1 MSLKK
6 TLETWRYPSI
16 LLFSIGVSSVGSW
29 VYFIALNLI
38 VLNITESAIAVSG
51 LYIIRALSTLF
62 TNIWSGSL
70 VDRSNKKYL
79 MIALGVFQ
87 TVLIALLPFFSSLGL
102 IYAMVFLIT
111 IASSMYHSTS
121 VTYITK
127 LIPIEQRKR
136 FNSLRSLLDSGA
148 FLTGPAIAGMMFT
161 IGTPNMAIYI
171 NAGALFLSALIT
183 VGMPNVESS
192 AQLEKTSDTTKLSL
206 RLLID
211 DWKLV
216 IGFSR
221 EFLYVMIIYLLFSAM
236 VVMMTATDSLEAA
249 FATRILSLSE
259 GEYGILVSIAGAGV
273 LVGSLSNAII
283 NEKIPTS
290 WLMGMGSLITAVGYM
305 IFTSSNTFFIASVGA
320 FVLSFATAFSNT
332 GFYTF
337 YQNNIPVDVMG
348 RVVSIYGFI
357 EAFLIITVTVI
368 FGVFSELIS
377 IRFVVVSGAFVMFLI
392 SIILFICS
400 VQPSKAKFYSNSTEL
415 KDSFQ

>member
-1 MSLKK
+1 MSFKK

-16 LLFSIGVSSVGSW
+16 LLFSIGVSSVGNW

-70 VDRSNKKYL
+70 VDRLNKKHL
-79 MIALGVFQ
+79 MIALNIFQ
-87 TVLIALLPFFSSLGL
+87 TLLIALLPFFSSLGF
-102 IYAMVFLIT
+102 IYGMVFLIT

-121 VTYITK
+121 ATYITK
-127 LIPIEQRKR
+127 LIPTGQRKR

-148 FLTGPAIAGMMFT
+148 FLTGPAIAGIMFT
-161 IGTPNMAIYI
+161 IGTPNIAIYI
-171 NAGALFLSALIT
+171 NAAALCLSALIT
-183 VGMPNVESS
+183 VGMPNIESS
-192 AQLEKTSDTTKLSL
+192 AQVEKVLEIPKLSL
-206 RLLID
+206 KVLKD

-221 EFLYVMIIYLLFSAM
+221 KYLYIMMIYLLFSTM
-236 VVMMTATDSLEAA
+236 IVMMTATDSLEAA

-259 GEYGILVSIAGAGV
+259 GEYGVLVSIAGAGV
-273 LVGSLSNAII
+273 LVGSVSNAII
-283 NEKIPTS
+283 IKKTPTS
-290 WLMGMGSLITAVGYM
+290 WLIGMGSLITAVGYM
-305 IFTSSNTFFIASVGA
+305 VFTSSNTFFIASVGV
-320 FVLSFATAFSNT
+320 FVLSFATAFANT

-337 YQNNIPVDVMG
+337 YQNNIPVDMMG

-357 EAFLIITVTVI
+357 EAFLIIVVTAI
-368 FGVFSELIS
+368 FGISSELIS
-377 IRFVVVSGAFVMFLI
+377 IRFVVVSGAFIMFLV
-392 SIILFICS
+392 SIVLFIGS
-400 VQPSKAKFYSNSTEL
+400 VQSSKAKFYSTSSEL

>member
-1 MSLKK
+1 M
-6 TLETWRYPSI
+6 
-16 LLFSIGVSSVGSW
+16 FSIGVSSVGSW
-29 VYFIALNLI
+29 IYFISLNLI

-102 IYAMVFLIT
+102 IYAMVFLVTIT
-111 IASSMYHSTS
+111 SSMYHSTS

-127 LIPIEQRKR
+127 LIPIGQRKR

-171 NAGALFLSALIT
+171 N
-183 VGMPNVESS
+183 
-192 AQLEKTSDTTKLSL
+192 
-206 RLLID
+206 
-211 DWKLV
+211 
-216 IGFSR
+216 
-221 EFLYVMIIYLLFSAM
+221 
-236 VVMMTATDSLEAA
+236 
-249 FATRILSLSE
+249 
-259 GEYGILVSIAGAGV
+259 AGAGV

-305 IFTSSNTFFIASVGA
+305 IFTSSNTFFISSVGV
-320 FVLSFATAFSNT
+320 FVLLFATAFSNT

-348 RVVSIYGFI
+348 RVVIIYGFI

-400 VQPSKAKFYSNSTEL
+400 IQPSKAKFYSNSTEL

>member
-1 MSLKK
+1 MSFNK

-29 VYFIALNLI
+29 IYFIALNLI

-70 VDRSNKKYL
+70 VDRLNKKYL
-79 MIALGVFQ
+79 MIALDVFQ

-127 LIPIEQRKR
+127 LIPTEQRKR

-192 AQLEKTSDTTKLSL
+192 TQLEKTSHTTKLSVK
-206 RLLID
+206 LLID

-221 EFLYVMIIYLLFSAM
+221 KYLYTMTIYLLFSAM
-236 VVMMTATDSLEAA
+236 IVMMTATDSLEAA

-259 GEYGILVSIAGAGV
+259 GEYGVLVSIAGAGV
-273 LVGSLSNAII
+273 LAGSVSNTII
-283 NEKIPTS
+283 VEKILTS
-290 WLMGMGSLITAVGYM
+290 WLIGMGSLITAVGYM
-305 IFTSSNTFFIASVGA
+305 VFTSSNTFFIASIGV

-348 RVVSIYGFI
+348 RVISIYGFI
-357 EAFLIITVTVI
+357 EAFLIIIFTVI
-368 FGVFSELIS
+368 FGIFSELIS
-377 IRFVVVSGAFVMFLI
+377 IRFVVVSGAFIMFLV
-392 SIILFICS
+392 SITLFIFS
-400 VQPSKAKFYSNSTEL
+400 VQPSKAKLYSSHSL
-415 KDSFQ
+415 DSKEM